1 MRYIKLFENFSKVD
15 KVKLKENIEAC
26 LVELIDKGFEI
37 TTIIDD
43 KYINVEIVKGYNE
56 DDFLHHSDDFEL
68 YEIEDEIRQVSDYIG
83 EMYDNVI
90 FEYIPETRFDNPGYS
105 KLEDIPDGLDL
116 IRFDLYAHTEKGPT
130 GHWCVN
136 AGPVVRT
143 YESYEQEPDK
153 DWGGEGF
160 ETNKEELKKRVE
172 DIFVELVDEGYLV
185 DVEVSFLS
193 INVHIN
199 RLEDNVYED
208 GIFIDN
214 ELVGNCAEEFVEY
227 IRDRNPKT
235 QSEMGIGVRYEVNYG
250 QNAMHR
256 SYIYDNFPGP
266 EWNNKIV
273 DLKIA
278 LSI

>member
-1 MRYIKLFENFSKVD
+1 MRYIKLFESFND
-15 KVKLKENIEAC
+15 RDKLKENIAAC
-26 LVELIDKGFEI
+26 LVELSDKGFEI
-37 TTIIDD
+37 TTVINDS
-43 KYINVEIVKGYNE
+43 YINIEISKKGG
-56 DDFLHHSDDFEL
+56 DDEIEGDPAFYQGWDSFEL
-68 YEIEDEIRQVSDYIG
+68 DEIEDEIIQVSDYVS
-83 EMYDNVI
+83 ETYDI
-90 FEYIPETRFDNPGYS
+90 DTEYIPETRWDNILYTNI
-105 KLEDIPDGLDL
+105 KDIPDGLDL
-116 IRFDLYAHTEKGPT
+116 IRFDVYFYFNKTNE
-130 GHWCVN
+130 N
-136 AGPVVRT
+136 
-143 YESYEQEPDK
+143 YEQEPDK
-153 DWGGEGF
+153 DWGKDGF

-199 RLEDNVYED
+199 RLEDNLYED

-235 QSEMGIGVRYEVNYG
+235 NSEIGLGVRYEVNYG
-250 QNAMHR
+250 QHAMHR

>member
-1 MRYIKLFENFSKVD
+1 MRYIKLFENFSNID
-15 KVKLKENIEAC
+15 KTKLKENIEAC
-26 LVELIDKGFEI
+26 LVELSDKGFEI
-37 TTIIDD
+37 TTIIDN

-56 DDFLHHSDDFEL
+56 NDFLHHSDDFEL
-68 YEIEDEIRQVSDYIG
+68 HEIEDEIKQVCDYIS
-83 EMYDNVI
+83 EMYDDII
-90 FEYIPETRFDNPGYS
+90 FEYITETRFDNTGYS
-105 KLEDIPDGLDL
+105 KLEEIPDGLDL
-116 IRFDLYAHTEKGPT
+116 IRFDLYVHTEKGPT
-130 GHWCVN
+130 GL
-136 AGPVVRT
+136 RT
-143 YESYEQEPDK
+143 YENYEQEPDK
-153 DWGGEGF
+153 DWGNDGF
-160 ETNKEELKKRVE
+160 ETNKEELKKRVQ

-227 IRDRNPKT
+227 IRDRNPKA
-235 QSEMGIGVRYEVNYG
+235 QNELGLGVRYEVNYG
-250 QNAMHR
+250 QQAMHR

-266 EWNNKIV
+266 EWDNKIV
-273 DLKIA
+273 DLKIV

>member
-1 MRYIKLFENFSKVD
+1 MRYIKLYENFLNKD
-15 KVKLKENIEAC
+15 ILEKNIEDC
-26 LVELIDKGFEI
+26 LVELRDDGFNIE
-37 TTIIDD
+37 TTIYDS
-43 KYINVEIVKGYNE
+43 YVNVEIQKDNKE
-56 DDFLHHSDDFEL
+56 FEL
-68 YEIEDEIRQVSDYIG
+68 YDIK
-83 EMYDNVI
+83 
-90 FEYIPETRFDNPGYS
+90 EYIIQLVDYMKEKYRNLEILYVPETRFKNDSYS
-105 KLEDIPDGLDL
+105 NLDDINSEYLDMTCFNIYFKWVYSDDEVTSL
-116 IRFDLYAHTEKGPT
+116 IE
-130 GHWCVN
+130 N
-136 AGPVVRT
+136 NQ
-143 YESYEQEPDK
+143 EQDK
-153 DWGGEGF
+153 DWGKDGF

-185 DVEVSFLS
+185 DVEISFLS

-235 QSEMGIGVRYEVNYG
+235 HSEIGLGVRYEVNYG
-250 QNAMHR
+250 QHAMHR
-256 SYIYDNFPGP
+256 SYIYDNFPGT

-273 DLKIA
+273 DLKIV